1 MVPAVPREQPG
12 LRAQTRPCREAGE
25 APRGAREGRARDAPL
40 GPGRRA
46 RAKAAGRPGFCGF
59 LDLSRTRGAGPGFW
73 GAERLCDLGPDASP
87 LGLGFLVCNARG
99 LKEGE
104 RSGFIQQLRRLRLKR
119 DSVPAERKP
128 DSGLLRAHCASVQF
142 SLPVIFPR
150 RDPGLP
156 TPRHLTG
163 LLPER
168 APAPRG

>member
-46 RAKAAGRPGFCGF
+46 RAKAAGRPGFCRF

-87 LGLGFLVCNARG
+87 
-99 LKEGE
+99 
-104 RSGFIQQLRRLRLKR
+104 SGPR
-119 DSVPAERKP
+119 
-128 DSGLLRAHCASVQF
+128 
-142 SLPVIFPR
+142 FPR
-150 RDPGLP
+150 LQRAGFEGGGALWFHSAAT
-156 TPRHLTG
+156 TP
-163 LLPER
+163 
-168 APAPRG
+168 